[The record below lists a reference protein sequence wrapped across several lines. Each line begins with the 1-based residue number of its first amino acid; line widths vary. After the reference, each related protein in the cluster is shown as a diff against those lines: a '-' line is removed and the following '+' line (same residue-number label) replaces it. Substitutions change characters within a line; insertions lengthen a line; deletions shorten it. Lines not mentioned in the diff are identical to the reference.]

1 MATIARISGG
11 TTVSMLED
19 MVALLKKLNRS
30 VESLQ
35 VVDSAQRQ
43 KVTIEAGTLPTVST
57 VSTVSNLGTINGVDP
72 RYQICYSKSSRS
84 LRIEVTHSQQLYKWL
99 IWGRL
104 NQTESGLA

>member
-72 RYQICYSKSSRS
+72 RYQMMDLARASYAVGIR
-84 LRIEVTHSQQLYKWL
+84 TNL
-99 IWGRL
+99 IW
-104 NQTESGLA
+104 S